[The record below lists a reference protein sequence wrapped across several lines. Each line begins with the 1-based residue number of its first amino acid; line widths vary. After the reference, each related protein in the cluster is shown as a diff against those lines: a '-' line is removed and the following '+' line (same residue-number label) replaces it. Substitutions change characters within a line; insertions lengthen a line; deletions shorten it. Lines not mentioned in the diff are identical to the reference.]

1 MLKTLFITT
10 FSILQIQKCNLDYNR
25 FIFQNP
31 KPNSEE
37 ITLISEQLSMEKEVV
52 RVWFC
57 NRRQKEKRIYC
68 PVTSLSVKSHNYNS
82 RMVSWLRHRPCR
94 LVSSS
99 SFDDLI
105 DKICSSRAS
114 LASCPLCFRPR
125 HRDHT
130 ARWLQVEVSHDPSQ
144 PQPFNSSFL
153 WIPIA
158 GKHEW
163 HLFTVSFQ
171 FLPVPPRT
179 TSVVK
184 LRPTPYRLSPP
195 L

>member
-1 MLKTLFITT
+1 
-10 FSILQIQKCNLDYNR
+10 
-25 FIFQNP
+25 
-31 KPNSEE
+31 
-37 ITLISEQLSMEKEVV
+37 MEKEVV

-82 RMVSWLRHRPCR
+82 RMVSIA
-94 LVSSS
+94 LVDLILIIWFVIRAHPELDGMSDFTSFECAADELIHQFCSSS
-99 SFDDLI
+99 VG
-105 DKICSSRAS
+105 
-114 LASCPLCFRPR
+114 LASCPLCFRPQ
-125 HRDHT
+125 HRDRT

-144 PQPFNSSFL
+144 PQPFNSGFL
-153 WIPIA
+153 RIPIA

-171 FLPVPPRT
+171 FLPVPLRT

-184 LRPTPYRLSPP
+184 LRPTPCRPSPP

>member
-1 MLKTLFITT
+1 MLAVHHWQSNTVMTGNNPEELCLTIIHLMLKTLFITKS
-10 FSILQIQKCNLDYNR
+10 SILKIHKCNSDYNCYV
-25 FIFQNP
+25 FQNP

-82 RMVSWLRHRPCR
+82 RMVSWLQHHPCR

-105 DKICSSRAS
+105 RRQSSSRI
-114 LASCPLCFRPR
+114 
-125 HRDHT
+125 
-130 ARWLQVEVSHDPSQ
+130 RWDEW
-144 PQPFNSSFL
+144 FL
-153 WIPIA
+153 
-158 GKHEW
+158 
-163 HLFTVSFQ
+163 
-171 FLPVPPRT
+171 
-179 TSVVK
+179 SVK
-184 LRPTPYRLSPP
+184 F
-195 L
+195 